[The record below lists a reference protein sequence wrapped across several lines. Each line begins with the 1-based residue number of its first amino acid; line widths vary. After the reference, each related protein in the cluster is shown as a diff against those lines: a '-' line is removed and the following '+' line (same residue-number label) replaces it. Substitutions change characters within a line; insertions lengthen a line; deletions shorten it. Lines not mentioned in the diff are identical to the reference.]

1 MYLQSDRYLKFDIA
15 CTKRAFYVACNSIS
29 MHGFGINEIA
39 LLSLQETYCLCVLM
53 YAIPALSLT
62 AKQLDELNLCW
73 NSVIG
78 LRNVFTVWPP

>member
-15 CTKRAFYVACNSIS
+15 CTKRAFYVACNSIF

-53 YAIPALSLT
+53 YAIPALNLT